1 MEEAGQDWANAAIS
15 ASNLSET
22 ELLIGDIVAAMATA
36 KKVVALADRAGNIP
50 QILGYRTALPDVL
63 HAAGEW
69 GKAADLFADVERRQR
84 EVRPG
89 HPFLYSLQGY
99 RYCDS
104 LLSQG
109 RAVEA
114 RDRATLTLRRAKTHN
129 FVLDVALDTLTLGR
143 AHCTLALQSLARRAS
158 AEAARDDLRAA
169 AFRLDGA
176 VEGLLGSGD
185 SARLV
190 RGFIARAAFRRTV
203 GDWDGANRDL
213 DEAKEIAE
221 PGLMRL
227 YWCDCALEDARLA
240 LARREAFAPLNGL
253 VEQSPP
259 PPVLPDSGRS
269 RAAQGRSAQ
278 RARRRAQ
285 AHRGMRLPSSR
296 RGAGRSRR
304 GRRRPPPFRRSAASG
319 LRARY
324 CDCLGVVVVSA
335 GRGRGRNFAN
345 PRLRV
350 ETSFQ
355 SGSRLMFSGA
365 LIRTRANG
373 GAIVCGNP
381 ESRLWFSVRLS

>member
-1 MEEAGQDWANAAIS
+1 MGSNLASLFSFFDRPYATPAAALTPAARAFVLNQASFALRGQGRLQEALPAMLSGLHMEEAGQDWANAAIS

-203 GDWDGANRDL
+203 GDWDGAKRDL

-259 PPVLPDSGRS
+259 PPVLPDSDE
-269 RAAQGRSAQ
+269 AARLKEEARKELDVARKLIAECGYHRRDEELAEVDEVV
-278 RARRRAQ
+278 ADRRRFAD
-285 AHRGMRLPSSR
+285 LP
-296 RGAGRSRR
+296 
-304 GRRRPPPFRRSAASG
+304 
-319 LRARY
+319 
-324 CDCLGVVVVSA
+324 
-335 GRGRGRNFAN
+335 
-345 PRLRV
+345 PRV
-350 ETSFQ
+350 
-355 SGSRLMFSGA
+355 
-365 LIRTRANG
+365 
-373 GAIVCGNP
+373 
-381 ESRLWFSVRLS
+381 